1 MLYEYRVV
9 YYYLGHYPEQSLVLS
24 SVAHDESDE
33 WLLAWDVTAELERMG
48 KWSEELVMVSIKPN
62 KRK

>member
-9 YYYLGHYPEQSLVLS
+9 YYYLGHYPVQSFVLS

-33 WLLAWDVTAELERMG
+33 WVLASDVMSELNRMG
-48 KWSEELVMVSIKPN
+48 LWSDELVIVSITPSK
-62 KRK
+62 

>member
-9 YYYLGHYPEQSLVLS
+9 YYYLGHYPVQSLVLS

-33 WLLAWDVTAELERMG
+33 WLLAWEVMGELERM
-48 KWSEELVMVSIKPN
+48 KLWSDELVIVSITPSK
-62 KRK
+62 